1 MSNTDLK
8 NRLSQLKGRLHI
20 LESHNRKLRSDLSD
34 IASTA
39 RSIRNTVE
47 KYSSSVVGTLS
58 NCDTRLHSAQQRLDD
73 AVAVQGEIEHLY
85 ACYKQKELAYKRI
98 REANNTKYYD
108 FASYRTVR
116 RIVQGIMDNLDLT
129 MVCDAVIARSVERQ
143 HLMSPDYW
151 LTCVLISIMA
161 WKNDDR
167 ELADR
172 AMERALYLDKKRS
185 AVFYMLFNL
194 RMKREEAAIKWFD
207 TYQECEF
214 TGADQRTFLMLF
226 SLVSRSLSDTVAEST
241 KSEIHAFIRKV
252 VQANM
257 ASSGYSEEAAI
268 EQIVGYFRRMKPS
281 DPLEYGALRKY
292 CSDFDDLTDIMME
305 AGNNLN
311 ILEFILRTTNVPPA
325 QKNTFLKGFIDELI
339 EAPNQTEQDVYESIA
354 YNQTII
360 DCDGEIE
367 QAKEVYAAAKA
378 RKERELDLVSEMIDW
393 IYERNASEVNGQI
406 RLSMFT
412 LTKDLQEKAVDAH
425 VEGYRSRIRSEH
437 PVTIGEYSTTVDF
450 DREEE
455 EHRKIEAHFTAK
467 RDEAMAAI
475 KPTAAWVAFGVSAAA
490 AVSAFVWSWALL
502 AISLCGVGFGAITLL
517 SNKNQLKKLELDCAI
532 QIKSTE
538 DIFRLL
544 FAEYRQYLTEFEE
557 YDDYYHRIQ
566 DAFSKI

>member
-1 MSNTDLK
+1 MSNADLEM
-8 NRLSQLKGRLHI
+8 RLSQLESELRA
-20 LESHNRKLRSDLSD
+20 LESYNRELCSDLNS
-34 IASTA
+34 ISHTASSA
-39 RSIRNTVE
+39 RKTIDR
-47 KYSSSVVGTLS
+47 YRSSVVGTLNDCNERVHYS
-58 NCDTRLHSAQQRLDD
+58 HHRIVD
-73 AVAVQGEIEHLY
+73 AIAIQGEIDRLY
-85 ACYKQKELAYKRI
+85 ACYKQKELANKKI
-98 REANNTKYYD
+98 REANNTKFYD
-108 FASYRTVR
+108 FANYRTVR
-116 RIVQGIMDNLDLT
+116 KIVQGIMDNLDVT
-129 MVCDAVIARSVERQ
+129 MVHDATIAKSVERQ
-143 HLMSPDYW
+143 HLMAPDYW
-151 LTCVLISIMA
+151 LTCALISIMA

-172 AMERALYLDKKRS
+172 AVARALQFDKKRS

-207 TYQECEF
+207 TYQECDF

-226 SLVSRSLSDTVAEST
+226 SLVSKSLSETVTEST

-257 ASSGYSEEAAI
+257 ASSGYSEEAAV

-292 CSDFDDLTDIMME
+292 CSDFNDLTDIMME
-305 AGNNLN
+305 ASNNLN
-311 ILEFILRTTNVPPA
+311 ILEFILRTTNVPPT

-339 EAPNQTEQDVYESIA
+339 EAPNQMEQDVYESIA

-367 QAKEVYAAAKA
+367 RAKEVYAAAKA
-378 RKERELDLVSEMIDW
+378 KKERELDLVSEMIDW
-393 IYERNASEVNGQI
+393 IYERNANEVNGQI
-406 RLSMFT
+406 RLNMFA

-425 VEGYRSRIRSEH
+425 VEGYRSRIKSEH
-437 PVTIGEYSTTVDF
+437 PVTIGEYSTTVNF
-450 DREEE
+450 DREDE

-490 AVSAFVWSWALL
+490 AVCAFAWSWALL
-502 AISLCGVGFGAITLL
+502 MVSLCGVGFGAITLL

-532 QIKSTE
+532 QIKSTD
-538 DIFRLL
+538 DILRLL
-544 FAEYRQYLTEFEE
+544 FTEYRQYLTEFGE

-566 DAFSKI
+566 DAFSKL

>member
-1 MSNTDLK
+1 MSNADLEM
-8 NRLSQLKGRLHI
+8 RLSQLESELRA
-20 LESHNRKLRSDLSD
+20 LESYNRELCSDLNS
-34 IASTA
+34 ISHTASSA
-39 RSIRNTVE
+39 RKTIDR
-47 KYSSSVVGTLS
+47 YRSSVVGTLNDCNERVHYS
-58 NCDTRLHSAQQRLDD
+58 HHRIVD
-73 AVAVQGEIEHLY
+73 AIAIQGEIDRLY
-85 ACYKQKELAYKRI
+85 ACYKQKELASKKI
-98 REANNTKYYD
+98 REANNTKFYD
-108 FASYRTVR
+108 FANYRTVR
-116 RIVQGIMDNLDLT
+116 KIVQGIMDNLDVT
-129 MVCDAVIARSVERQ
+129 MVHDATIAKSVERQ
-143 HLMSPDYW
+143 HLMAPDYW

-172 AMERALYLDKKRS
+172 AMERALQFDKKRS

-194 RMKREEAAIKWFD
+194 RMKREEAAVKWFD

-226 SLVSRSLSDTVAEST
+226 SLVSKSLNDTVTEST

-257 ASSGYSEEAAI
+257 ASSGYSEEAAV

-292 CSDFDDLTDIMME
+292 CSDFNDLTDIMME
-305 AGNNLN
+305 ASNNLN
-311 ILEFILRTTNVPPA
+311 ILEFILRTANVPPT

-360 DCDGEIE
+360 DCNGEIDR
-367 QAKEVYAAAKA
+367 AREVYAAAKA
-378 RKERELDLVSEMIDW
+378 KKERELDLVSEMIDW
-393 IYERNASEVNGQI
+393 IYERNANEVNGQI
-406 RLSMFT
+406 RLNMFA

-425 VEGYRSRIRSEH
+425 VEGYRSRIKSEH
-437 PVTIGEYSTTVDF
+437 PVIIGEYSTTVNF
-450 DREEE
+450 DREDE

-502 AISLCGVGFGAITLL
+502 MVSLCGVGFGAITLL

-532 QIKSTE
+532 QIKSTD
-538 DIFRLL
+538 DILRLL
-544 FAEYRQYLTEFEE
+544 FTEYRQYLTEFGE

>member
-1 MSNTDLK
+1 MSNAGLEM
-8 NRLSQLKGRLHI
+8 RLSQLRSELHA
-20 LESHNRKLRSDLSD
+20 LESYNRELRSDLNS
-34 IASTA
+34 ISYSASSA
-39 RSIRNTVE
+39 RNTIDQ
-47 KYSSSVVGTLS
+47 YRSSVVGTLN
-58 NCDTRLHSAQQRLDD
+58 NCDNRVHYSHQRIVD
-73 AVAVQGEIEHLY
+73 AIAIQGEIDHLY
-85 ACYKQKELAYKRI
+85 ACYKQKELANKKI
-98 REANNTKYYD
+98 REANNTKFYD
-108 FASYRTVR
+108 FANYRTVR
-116 RIVQGIMDNLDLT
+116 KIVQGIMDNLDVT
-129 MVCDAVIARSVERQ
+129 MVHDATIAKSVERQ
-143 HLMSPDYW
+143 HLMAPDYW

-172 AMERALYLDKKRS
+172 AMERALQFDKKRS

-194 RMKREEAAIKWFD
+194 RMKREEAAVKWFD

-226 SLVSRSLSDTVAEST
+226 SLVSKSLNDTVTEST

-257 ASSGYSEEAAI
+257 ASSGYSEEAAV

-292 CSDFDDLTDIMME
+292 CSDFNDLTDIMME
-305 AGNNLN
+305 ASNNLN
-311 ILEFILRTTNVPPA
+311 ILEFILRTTNVPPT

-367 QAKEVYAAAKA
+367 RAKEVYAAAKA
-378 RKERELDLVSEMIDW
+378 KKERELDLVSEMIDW
-393 IYERNASEVNGQI
+393 IYERNANEVNGQI
-406 RLSMFT
+406 RLNMFA

-425 VEGYRSRIRSEH
+425 VEGYRSRIKSEH
-437 PVTIGEYSTTVDF
+437 PVTIGEYSTTVNF
-450 DREEE
+450 DREDEE
-455 EHRKIEAHFTAK
+455 CRKIEAHFTAK
-467 RDEAMAAI
+467 RDEAMSTI
-475 KPTAAWVAFGVSAAA
+475 KPTAAWVAFGISAAA
-490 AVSAFVWSWALL
+490 AVSAVVWSWALL
-502 AISLCGVGFGAITLL
+502 LVSLCGVGFGAITLL
-517 SNKNQLKKLELDCAI
+517 SNKNQLKKLELDCTI

-538 DIFRLL
+538 DILRLL
-544 FAEYRQYLTEFEE
+544 FTEYRQYLTEFGE